1 MPADA
6 ESIGE
11 LIAAGESAQ
20 REFKS
25 TLADSRRLVETI
37 AAMATIGGGVILVGV
52 RDDRTVIGAE
62 LGDGEIER
70 LVQRILAGTDPRVF
84 VDIDQPRH
92 AGTRLLRIRI
102 PPGDGPH
109 LAFGRAF
116 YRSGPATVAMSRDQ
130 YERRLLDRLRES
142 SGFERR
148 IEPGLSADALD
159 RDEVGRFCEQARGRA
174 TFPLQD
180 VEPDELIERLH
191 LGAAD
196 EVRLGALLLFGRD
209 PQRFVPQGVIRARAV
224 RGASTDVASLEGT
237 LPRQIEGAVEFV
249 MRNVK
254 LRPRRDGVVREDVPE
269 LPLDAVRE
277 VVANAVAHRDYR
289 STAPIQL
296 RLDDDGLDVWNPGHL
311 PSPLTVASLRERH
324 PSIPPNPF
332 IARALYLSGY
342 IEEWG
347 TGTLRVIAAM
357 RRAGNPEVL
366 FETTGD
372 TGIRVV
378 LPLAGAQPPGI
389 SPRATTTLSGFEP
402 EELFRSADYARMAGV
417 SVRTA
422 LGDLGELESIGLVER
437 VGTGRATRWRKV
449 THRPVQF

>member
-1 MPADA
+1 MKAAPK
-6 ESIGE
+6 SIEE
-11 LIAAGESAQ
+11 LIAAGESAE

-25 TLADSRRLVETI
+25 TLADSKRLVETV

-52 RDDRTVIGAE
+52 RDDGTVIGAE
-62 LGDGEIER
+62 LGEGELER
-70 LVQRILAGTDPRVF
+70 LVQRVLAGTDPRIF
-84 VDIDQPRH
+84 VDIDQPSH
-92 AGTRLLRIRI
+92 AGSRLLRIRV

-116 YRSGPATVAMSRDQ
+116 YRSGPSTVAMSRDE

-148 IEPGLSADALD
+148 IEPGLSVDALD
-159 RDEVGRFCEQARGRA
+159 RDEVERFIAQARQRA
-174 TFPLQD
+174 AFSLEK
-180 VEPDELIERLH
+180 VEPDELLERLH
-191 LGAAD
+191 LGSA
-196 EVRLGALLLFGRD
+196 EEIRVGGLLLFGRD
-209 PQRFVPQGVIRARAV
+209 PQRFVPQAVIRARAV
-224 RGASTDVASLEGT
+224 RGASSDTASIEGT
-237 LPRQIEGAVEFV
+237 LPRQIEAAVEFV

-254 LRPRRDGVVREDVPE
+254 VRPRRDGVVREDLPE

-296 RLDDDGLDVWNPGHL
+296 RLDDDGLDLWNPGHL
-311 PSPLTVASLRERH
+311 PSPLTIASLRERH
-324 PSIPPNPF
+324 PSIPPNPY
-332 IARALYLSGY
+332 IARALYLAGY

-357 RRAGNPEVL
+357 QQAGNPEVL

-372 TGIRVV
+372 SGIRVV
-378 LPLAGAQPPGI
+378 LPLAGAQPSGL
-389 SPRATTTLSGFEP
+389 SPRMTTTLAAFEP
-402 EELFRSADYARMAGV
+402 EELFRSADYAQRAEV

-422 LGDLGELESIGLVER
+422 LGDLTDLESVGLVER
-437 VGTGRATRWRKV
+437 VGTGRATRWRRVTRKV
-449 THRPVQF
+449 VEF